1 MARKPTATTE
11 SESNIPSQKRQALET
26 TLANLSKQFGA
37 GTFVNLRDKSASNI
51 PAISTGSLAI
61 DDAIGIGGIPEGRIV
76 EIYGPE
82 ASGKTTLTLSIIAQA
97 QKAGKICAFIDAEN
111 ALDLAYARKLGV
123 NTDDLILT
131 QENTVE
137 TCLEIADALIRSNS
151 VDLIVLDSVAAMSPR
166 AELEGE
172 MGDSHMGLQA
182 RLMSQGL
189 RKMTGAAKAN
199 NCTVIFINQIRMKIG
214 VMFGCFHYNARVLL
228 SNGKTEK
235 IGKIVNNK
243 MNVKVMSYND
253 STGQIEAKPI
263 QDWYDN
269 GKATQFWNL
278 KVQKPYGNGHSY
290 LPIGDDHLIPTPTGE
305 RRFLDLKIGD
315 EVFGKHKKYL
325 TKEQFEFC
333 IGSILGDGSI
343 RAQKEGFPKMRFG
356 HGVNQNEYC
365 KWKQKVFNKNFIGY
379 QGYTNKKQYRFD
391 TKATSELLVLD
402 NKIKKFNS
410 WNIPQEVVDQISL
423 LSLAIWYL
431 DDGTF
436 GGSYKKYGNGK
447 SYICAKSMTI
457 DTLERIISKLKT
469 FGLNPS
475 LVNNGHN
482 RGIIFYGENNYIFHQ
497 MIAKY
502 IPKCMEYKL
511 HPTLRGLEKHKF
523 DNSNL
528 PTDILIPVKIL
539 DIYKKPSENSRATHK
554 FDIEVKDNHNYFV
567 DGVLVHNSPET
578 TTGGNALKFYASV
591 RIDIRRKGSLKVG
604 DEVVGNETGV
614 KIVKN
619 KVGAPF
625 RTADT
630 EILYG
635 KGFNIEGELID
646 FGVKHKLIE
655 KSGAWYSYNGAKIG
669 QGKANACE
677 WIRENPEEA
686 AKIDAKLREILAN
699 EKVHFDEVSLDDT
712 DNGDDNDYDD
722 TDN

>member
-11 SESNIPSQKRQALET
+11 NESDVSSQKRQALET

-37 GTFVNLRDKSASNI
+37 GTFVNLRDKATSNI

-214 VMFGCFHYNARVLL
+214 VMFGN
-228 SNGKTEK
+228 
-235 IGKIVNNK
+235 
-243 MNVKVMSYND
+243 
-253 STGQIEAKPI
+253 
-263 QDWYDN
+263 
-269 GKATQFWNL
+269 
-278 KVQKPYGNGHSY
+278 
-290 LPIGDDHLIPTPTGE
+290 
-305 RRFLDLKIGD
+305 
-315 EVFGKHKKYL
+315 
-325 TKEQFEFC
+325 
-333 IGSILGDGSI
+333 
-343 RAQKEGFPKMRFG
+343 
-356 HGVNQNEYC
+356 
-365 KWKQKVFNKNFIGY
+365 
-379 QGYTNKKQYRFD
+379 
-391 TKATSELLVLD
+391 
-402 NKIKKFNS
+402 
-410 WNIPQEVVDQISL
+410 
-423 LSLAIWYL
+423 
-431 DDGTF
+431 
-436 GGSYKKYGNGK
+436 
-447 SYICAKSMTI
+447 
-457 DTLERIISKLKT
+457 
-469 FGLNPS
+469 
-475 LVNNGHN
+475 
-482 RGIIFYGENNYIFHQ
+482 
-497 MIAKY
+497 
-502 IPKCMEYKL
+502 
-511 HPTLRGLEKHKF
+511 
-523 DNSNL
+523 
-528 PTDILIPVKIL
+528 
-539 DIYKKPSENSRATHK
+539 
-554 FDIEVKDNHNYFV
+554 
-567 DGVLVHNSPET
+567 PET

-591 RIDIRRKGSLKVG
+591 RIDIRRKGNVKVG
-604 DEVVGNETGV
+604 DDVIGSETGI

-625 RTADT
+625 RTAET

-686 AKIDAKLREILAN
+686 SKIDAKLREILAN
-699 EKVHFDEVSLDDT
+699 EKVHYDEVSLDDA
-712 DNGDDNDYDD
+712 DNGDEDDYDD